1 MKKFFTL
8 LILAST
14 ATIGIA
20 KANSAKDIHR
30 PGSKLNKQA
39 NAFIHHKG
47 GGSASNDI
55 FVALAAKIPADSPFA
70 PIAGSSV
77 HIAFDSS
84 FDSNT
89 YGPEDAQDF
98 NSGFGGFGGAGN
110 NAFAIPQ
117 GSLFLSIEGRQLP
130 TVSDTISF
138 TFQNP
143 TVSNYQLQI
152 DASSFKANGLNAYL
166 YDNFLKKNTLIP
178 DTLSRY
184 NFSVDAFNDATF
196 LNRFSIVFKSSAL
209 AINSIS
215 LSSILNENAVTLN
228 WKTVGESN
236 LASYSIEKSVDGVKY
251 NSLGTV
257 AAKNVF
263 AATYSFVDAN
273 VLVGN
278 SYYRIKTTDKNGR
291 VSYSTISSITKG
303 GLGIGFGVYPNP
315 VQNKIVNVK
324 FTQVAK
330 GNYIVRIYNSI
341 GKQVSTKQI
350 QHNGGTAT
358 YSTSIDAAIKSGLYK
373 LTLYPATGGN
383 AVYSTNILINN

>member
-8 LILAST
+8 LFIAST
-14 ATIGIA
+14 ATFVIA
-20 KANSAKDIHR
+20 NANSTKDIHR
-30 PGSKLNKQA
+30 PKSTRINHS

-55 FVALAAKIPADSPFA
+55 YVALAAKIPADSPFA

-84 FDSNT
+84 FDSNV

-130 TVSDTISF
+130 TVNDTISF

-166 YDNFLKKNTLIP
+166 YDNFLKKSTLLP

-184 NFSVDAFNDATF
+184 NFSVDAFNNATF
-196 LNRFSIVFKSSAL
+196 MNRFSIVFKTSAL
-209 AINSIS
+209 SINSIS

-236 LASYSIEKSVDGVKY
+236 LASYIIQKSVDGVRY
-251 NSLGTV
+251 TSLGTI

-273 VLVGN
+273 VSVGN

-303 GLGIGFGVYPNP
+303 DLGIGFGVYPNP
-315 VQNKIVNVK
+315 IKNKIVNVK
-324 FTQVAK
+324 FSQIVK
-330 GNYIVRIYNSI
+330 GNFIVRIYTSL
-341 GKQVSTKQI
+341 GKLVSTKSI

-358 YSTSIDAAIKSGLYK
+358 YSTPIDAAIKSGLYK
-373 LTLYPATGGN
+373 LTLYTTGSN
-383 AVYSTNILINN
+383 AVYTTNILVNN